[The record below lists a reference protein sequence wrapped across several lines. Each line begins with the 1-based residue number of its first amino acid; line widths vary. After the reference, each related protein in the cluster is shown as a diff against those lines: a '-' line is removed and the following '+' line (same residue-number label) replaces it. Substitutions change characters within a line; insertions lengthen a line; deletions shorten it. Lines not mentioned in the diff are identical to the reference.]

1 MLLILLLIL
10 SQDAGFVTACQTSIL
25 SSVPWYKDRLL
36 GKISVGS
43 LMVIVLVRTVQ
54 TNLAGVHDSY
64 VHTNCLA
71 ALANIAPLL
80 RKLHPHAARCL
91 ISLNDLFAR
100 KYLKLVRA
108 SSSNEAG
115 GGGSYGDE
123 GGLPPTPR
131 GNAMVEA
138 PSPEALQ
145 MSIDFLRIALEAVN
159 LCLIAGPSLNEHL
172 IYALLER
179 QSVFA
184 RLREHEL
191 FADLVINI
199 DLVLEHF
206 GATLR
211 AEPQVRTT

>member
-1 MLLILLLIL
+1 
-10 SQDAGFVTACQTSIL
+10 
-25 SSVPWYKDRLL
+25 
-36 GKISVGS
+36 
-43 LMVIVLVRTVQ
+43 
-54 TNLAGVHDSY
+54 
-64 VHTNCLA
+64 
-71 ALANIAPLL
+71 
-80 RKLHPHAARCL
+80 
-91 ISLNDLFAR
+91 
-100 KYLKLVRA
+100 
-108 SSSNEAG
+108 
-115 GGGSYGDE
+115 
-123 GGLPPTPR
+123 
-131 GNAMVEA
+131 MVEA

-159 LCLIAGPSLNEHL
+159 LCLIAGPALNEHL